1 MVSFHNVGEM
11 ASSPGGETMV
21 PHLLCAPGQLHA
33 RSKGGA
39 TVSGER
45 KSDWDGDSGHP
56 LPPVTVRLV
65 PVQGAEGG
73 V

>member
-1 MVSFHNVGEM
+1 MGWCPFIMWEKV
-11 ASSPGGETMV
+11 ASSPGGEAVV

-33 RSKGGA
+33 RSGGGA

-45 KSDWDGDSGHP
+45 KSDWDGDSG
-56 LPPVTVRLV
+56 LPPITVRLV

>member
-1 MVSFHNVGEM
+1 
-11 ASSPGGETMV
+11 MV

-56 LPPVTVRLV
+56 LPLVTVRLV
-65 PVQGAEGG
+65 LVQGAEGG